1 MSNITFTIDFTGTPD
16 SFDKEAAIFAIDR
29 ANNGRETPLPYSTGA
44 ELRAS
49 YLTVLL
55 ERVERDHAA
64 FQKASANQAQ
74 ESAAERWR
82 ISTDTQ
88 RALALAQ
95 LEPLP

>member
-1 MSNITFTIDFTGTPD
+1 MSNITFTLDFTGTPN
-16 SFDKEAAIFAIDR
+16 SFDREAAIFAIER
-29 ANNGRETPLPYSTGA
+29 ANSGRETPLPYSTGA

-55 ERVERDHAA
+55 EGVESTHAA
-64 FQKASANQAQ
+64 YQKAAAQEAQ

-82 ISTDTQ
+82 ISSDTQ